1 MCWECGVS
9 AFRSC
14 RSTTHS
20 AVISAGHFMPHLAPS
35 STGAQGGDFVNCR
48 GPWVVLGCCWLQGAS
63 VPPPQHS
70 SVTLELQG
78 SKVSM

>member
-1 MCWECGVS
+1 
-9 AFRSC
+9 
-14 RSTTHS
+14 
-20 AVISAGHFMPHLAPS
+20 MPHLAPS
-35 STGAQGGDFVNCR
+35 SMGAQGGDFVNCR